1 MKIKYLSN
9 LVKKTIYNTKISELE
24 KKFTDHNHD
33 KYITT
38 PEFNTLAADVFNA
51 RLARANLITKTDFDN
66 RVSSLDS
73 KIAANKSN
81 ESIENELEELQKGFG
96 LVLSGNTTFDEWD
109 DLQTYLIF
117 QPVQRYF
124 KIITNT
130 KYIAEWKSKGMS
142 DESIKPPTTSN
153 NSLTPLI
160 GYYSYKIRLKFKG
173 SCLKQP
179 KVTYTHE
186 KAVNIYIV
194 YELAGSSSHS
204 DDPTLKNCLS
214 SAVTLTK
221 KADVDNYG

>member
-1 MKIKYLSN
+1 M
-9 LVKKTIYNTKISELE
+9 
-24 KKFTDHNHD
+24 
-33 KYITT
+33 
-38 PEFNTLAADVFNA
+38 
-51 RLARANLITKTDFDN
+51 
-66 RVSSLDS
+66 SSLDS

-160 GYYSYKIRLKFKG
+160 GYYSYKTRLKFKG

-179 KVTYTHE
+179 KLR
-186 KAVNIYIV
+186 I
-194 YELAGSSSHS
+194 LM
-204 DDPTLKNCLS
+204 
-214 SAVTLTK
+214 K
-221 KADVDNYG
+221 KQ